1 MSEFTAAFFD
11 EASTE
16 WKKNKKR
23 VGQMYVY
30 ICEKG
35 GCKRRAVGFC
45 SAHVHQEQSQS
56 QPDEKKVTHG
66 YFLRN
71 RSNAPVYSLHNP

>member
-1 MSEFTAAFFD
+1 MSEFTSAFFD
-11 EASTE
+11 EASAE
-16 WKKNKKR
+16 WMKNKKR

-30 ICEKG
+30 ICQKE

-45 SAHVHQEQSQS
+45 SAHLEQA
-56 QPDEKKVTHG
+56 QPQPLDEKKLTHG

-71 RSNAPVYSLHNP
+71 RSQCLSASTT